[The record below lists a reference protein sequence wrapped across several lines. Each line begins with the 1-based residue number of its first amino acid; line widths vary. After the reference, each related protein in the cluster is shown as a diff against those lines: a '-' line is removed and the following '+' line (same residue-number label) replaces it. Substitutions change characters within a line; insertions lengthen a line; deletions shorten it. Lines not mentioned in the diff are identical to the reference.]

1 MNQQSYFITGHTAP
15 AKADVILIC
24 LVVLAVIVLQLID
37 LDAEYHTMGWLV
49 QHEEKLNIPD
59 ARAFYLK
66 EPQRVTDYTEP
77 LSVIFGIMGSRIVQ
91 LGFHLFGFNNY
102 GLRVNF
108 VIVSGIATLLL
119 VSILLRMLPGLMG
132 VMVSMFY
139 VVNYKQFILT
149 RYAIHENL
157 SVLSLIGLIWL
168 YVAQNRFFVKN
179 MNWIAFLCGGL
190 VLVKQN
196 FPLYCMVLIG
206 TLALT
211 ERLALRRLIYLAL
224 SCLAGLLVFLS
235 IQGIILYRMNL
246 LGLYVN
252 NVIRSINAQS
262 GHGESY
268 NILFEHVRFAPGLLN
283 VMPLYF
289 ELLLSFFVM
298 DIANVRNIGVDP
310 GLIPADHKVAWTLV
324 FVLLLWLSL
333 RLFQQHKLSK
343 MSMSLALFL
352 ILSLI
357 FASQSHFYIKRAL
370 PFFPITLIFFAS
382 LYNDSLSALSRK
394 RAGSVVKHAVFVMI
408 VMVLLYRSSAQAQ
421 YIKGLYPT
429 VTNGV
434 EVNSSQL
441 DRLVPAG
448 STVYMHCYGI
458 RFFWQSRLRIISGE
472 DTLMNNQM
480 IFDKAVKE
488 GGRYVLLASRGGDVK
503 ANNEFQLNVLS
514 RFHTEDSDSGYP
526 INYLLLEIVR
536 LAENEVKS
544 EVYVF

>member
-1 MNQQSYFITGHTAP
+1 
-15 AKADVILIC
+15 
-24 LVVLAVIVLQLID
+24 VLSVIVLQLID
-37 LDAEYHTMGWLV
+37 LNAEYHTMGWLI

-66 EPQRVTDYTEP
+66 ETQRVTDYTEP
-77 LSVIFGIMGSRIVQ
+77 FSVIFGVMGSRIVQ

-102 GLRVNF
+102 ALRVNF
-108 VIVSGIATLLL
+108 VILSGIATLLL

-132 VMVSMFY
+132 VMVSIFY

-149 RYAIHENL
+149 RYAVHENL
-157 SVLSLIGLIWL
+157 SVLSLIGIIWL
-168 YVAQNRFFVKN
+168 YVAQNRVFVKN

-196 FPLYCMVLIG
+196 FPFYCMVLIG
-206 TLALT
+206 TFALT
-211 ERLALRRLIYLAL
+211 ERPPLRRLIYLAL
-224 SCLAGLLVFLS
+224 SCLAGLIVFLS
-235 IQGIILYRMNL
+235 IQGVILYRMNL

-252 NVIRSINAQS
+252 NLIRSINAQS
-262 GHGESY
+262 GSGESY
-268 NILFEHVRFAPGLLN
+268 NILSEHVRFAPGLLN

-289 ELLLSFFVM
+289 ELLLSFFAM
-298 DIANVRNIGVDP
+298 DIANVRNIGIDP
-310 GLIPADHKVAWTLV
+310 GLIPTDHKVAWTLV
-324 FVLLLWLSL
+324 FVLIVWFSL
-333 RLFQQHKLSK
+333 RLFQKHKLSK
-343 MSMSLALFL
+343 MSLSLGLFL

-370 PFFPITLIFFAS
+370 PFFPITLLFFAS
-382 LYNDSLSALSRK
+382 LYNDSLRALPHK
-394 RAGSVVKHAVFVMI
+394 RTRLVVKHAVFVMI

-429 VTNGV
+429 VTTCGV
-434 EVNSSQL
+434 EANSSQL
-441 DRLVPAG
+441 DVLLPVG

-480 IFDKAVKE
+480 IFDQAVKE

-503 ANNEFQLNVLS
+503 VNNEFQLNVLR

-526 INYLLLEIVR
+526 INYLLFEIVR
-536 LAENEVKS
+536 PAENEVKS
-544 EVYVF
+544 EVHVF